1 MKTLNE
7 IPRENPFKVPENYF
21 EEANSRI
28 IASITGT
35 QPGVDRRG
43 TLLRLKPILLVAAS
57 VAGFILLSY
66 TAMKIFLPER
76 ENNMPD
82 IVTQEFQESS
92 LNDIDIQTLEQY
104 TDPSFLNMSVSDLTT
119 TEIIDYLLVGNID
132 INDIYERL

>member
-7 IPRENPFKVPENYF
+7 TPRENPFKVPENYF

-28 IASITGT
+28 IASIAGKR
-35 QPGVDRRG
+35 PGADRKG
-43 TLLRLKPILLVAAS
+43 TLRRLKTILVVAAS

-66 TAMKIFLPER
+66 TAMKIFLHER
-76 ENNMPD
+76 GSNMPD
-82 IVTQEFQESS
+82 IVTQEFPESY

-104 TDPSFLNMSVSDLTT
+104 TDPSFLNVSVSDLTT
-119 TEIIDYLLVGNID
+119 TEIIDYLVVGNID

>member
-28 IASITGT
+28 IASGAGT
-35 QPGVDRRG
+35 QPGVDRKG
-43 TLLRLKPILLVAAS
+43 TLRRLKPILLVAAS

-66 TAMKIFLPER
+66 SAMKIFLPER
-76 ENNMPD
+76 GSNMPD
-82 IVTQEFQESS
+82 IVTQELTESS
-92 LNDIDIQTLEQY
+92 FTDIDIQTLEQY
-104 TDPSFLNMSVSDLTT
+104 TDPAFLNMSVSDLTT
-119 TEIIDYLLVGNID
+119 TEIIDYLVVGNID